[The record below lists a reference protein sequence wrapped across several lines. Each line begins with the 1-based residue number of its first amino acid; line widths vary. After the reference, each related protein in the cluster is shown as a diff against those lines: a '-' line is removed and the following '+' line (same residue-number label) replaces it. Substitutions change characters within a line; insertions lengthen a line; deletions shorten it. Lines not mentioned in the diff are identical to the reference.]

1 MEEMTINS
9 CLTLLG
15 SIDRCAIT
23 TTEGLG
29 NQRTGLHPIHERLSG
44 FHASQCGYCTP
55 GMTMAIYGCLRKC
68 APATTHEPCHENG
81 HEKQRGLSGLTD
93 VDAERAVSGNI
104 CRCTGYRPILDACK
118 SFASNVD
125 LEDLGINEFTRAS
138 KGGSLPYDLSLD
150 PVFPQFLLED
160 IDASERHVARY
171 PAWVKGATGNASAM
185 DESGQVRFRHVE
197 SGAGG
202 ADTQERL
209 WITATKMEEVFDA
222 MAKYEGERKVKL
234 VVGNTSAG
242 YYKHVN
248 PEIFIDIS
256 QVKLLPCLS
265 YMSLQE
271 DDQRDHGIWC
281 FQLLRFLCLPC
292 ILVACNSLSFCGCQR
307 DSIMW
312 ILYSV
317 VP

>member
-125 LEDLGINEFTRAS
+125 LEDLGLNEFTRA
-138 KGGSLPYDLSLD
+138 
-150 PVFPQFLLED
+150 
-160 IDASERHVARY
+160 
-171 PAWVKGATGNASAM
+171 
-185 DESGQVRFRHVE
+185 
-197 SGAGG
+197 
-202 ADTQERL
+202 
-209 WITATKMEEVFDA
+209 
-222 MAKYEGERKVKL
+222 
-234 VVGNTSAG
+234 
-242 YYKHVN
+242 
-248 PEIFIDIS
+248 
-256 QVKLLPCLS
+256 
-265 YMSLQE
+265 
-271 DDQRDHGIWC
+271 
-281 FQLLRFLCLPC
+281 
-292 ILVACNSLSFCGCQR
+292 
-307 DSIMW
+307 
-312 ILYSV
+312 
-317 VP
+317 